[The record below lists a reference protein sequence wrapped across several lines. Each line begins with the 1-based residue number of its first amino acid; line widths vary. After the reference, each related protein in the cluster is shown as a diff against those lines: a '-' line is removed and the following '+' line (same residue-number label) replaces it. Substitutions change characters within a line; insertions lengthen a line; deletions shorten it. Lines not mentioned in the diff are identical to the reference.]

1 MKTRRGGQS
10 TTTENNGSNSSE
22 KQDKADFSKNQSEAN
37 KPTSPVARMPP
48 NQKDAPSTT
57 STSRRPRS
65 IRSRQSGQT
74 NYSRASRRKK
84 ATPPKVSTVRS
95 IDSDTVGSNSEK
107 YLSIPEDER
116 KPAAVETINKNRPN
130 PPRKGKNKTN
140 SRSTNQKQTVYNW
153 DLELEDYPI
162 ESDLPSRKFTLDVSF
177 LTKRTPDGLGLS
189 QMCRYWLDALDIKTW
204 QDFVSIAL
212 QQSVQKLMNVLN
224 VDGYYTHRKDLRK
237 FICFGRAVDPK
248 HNRSAPSC
256 HRPREWMQYYLLQIR
271 TDLPYFPSEERY
283 CAEFGAYQDH
293 SPKVDNLDP
302 PDDRSQDHHTQSEFE
317 GNQIP
322 VIISVPPRLVREG
335 G

>member
-22 KQDKADFSKNQSEAN
+22 KQDKADFSKNQSESN
-37 KPTSPVARMPP
+37 KTNSPVARMPP

-116 KPAAVETINKNRPN
+116 KPAAVETINQNRPKQ
-130 PPRKGKNKTN
+130 PEKGKIKEN
-140 SRSTNQKQTVYNW
+140 SNSPKPIVYNW
-153 DLELEDYPI
+153 DLEEEDYLVQNH
-162 ESDLPSRKFTLDVSF
+162 LPGRDFTLDMSF
-177 LTKRTPDGLGLS
+177 LTRQTPYGLGLS
-189 QMCRYWLDALDIKTW
+189 QMCRFWLDALDIKTW
-204 QDFVSIAL
+204 EDFVFLAP
-212 QQSVQKLMNVLN
+212 QQSVQKLMNELDI
-224 VDGYYTHRKDLRK
+224 DGYYTHRKDLRN
-237 FICFGRAVDPK
+237 FICFGRAMDPK
-248 HNRSAPSC
+248 YNRPAPSYQN
-256 HRPREWMQYYLLQIR
+256 PEEWMQYYISQVRNDLL
-271 TDLPYFPSEERY
+271 YFPSEEKY
-283 CAEFGAYQDH
+283 YAENGAYQYHLPKVGSKDPPNDH
-293 SPKVDNLDP
+293 SFDQN
-302 PDDRSQDHHTQSEFE
+302 TQPEFV

-322 VIISVPPRLVREG
+322 GEISVPPRLVREG